1 MVQSSRRLIVLSSAL
16 LIATLVVVACGGS
29 DGEKPDVNRGE
40 FATATLPASLAAPI
54 ILGQSEV
61 PFAGE
66 TYTVLDGD
74 TLSSIAA
81 QYDVTVEAIME
92 ANGITD
98 ATQLSVGQVLRIP
111 GANTPSPAA
120 TGVPAATAA
129 PEPAATEPPAATDE
143 PQTGQQTYTVQ
154 DGDIP
159 ETIAAQFG
167 ITADELMAANGI
179 TDPASLQVGQV
190 LIIPAPQ

>member
-1 MVQSSRRLIVLSSAL
+1 VQSSRRLVLVPSAL
-16 LIATLVVVACGGS
+16 LIAALVVVACGGS
-29 DGEKPDVNRGE
+29 DNERKPDVDSADI
-40 FATATLPASLAAPI
+40 ATATLPASLAAPI

-74 TLSSIAA
+74 TLSSISE
-81 QYDVTVEAIME
+81 QFGVTVEAIME

-98 ATQLSVGQVLRIP
+98 ATQLAVGQVLRIP
-111 GANTPSPAA
+111 GASTPSPAA
-120 TGVPAATAA
+120 TDE
-129 PEPAATEPPAATDE
+129 PEPAATEEPPAPTE
-143 PQTGQQTYTVQ
+143 PPPAEQQTYVVQ
-154 DGDIP
+154 EGDIP

-167 ITADELMAANGI
+167 ITADQLMAANGI

-190 LIIPAPQ
+190 LIIPEPQ

>member
-1 MVQSSRRLIVLSSAL
+1 MQSSRRLVIVSSAL
-16 LIATLVVVACGGS
+16 LIAALVAAACGGS
-29 DGEKPDVNRGE
+29 DGKKPDVNSGE
-40 FATATLPASLAAPI
+40 IATATLPASLAAPI
-54 ILGQSEV
+54 ILGQSDV
-61 PFAGE
+61 PIAGD

-81 QYDVTVEAIME
+81 QFDVTVEAIME
-92 ANGITD
+92 ANDITD

-111 GANTPSPAA
+111 GTASSTPAPAA
-120 TGVPAATAA
+120 TSVP
-129 PEPAATEPPAATDE
+129 EPAATDE
-143 PQTGQQTYTVQ
+143 PAPTDEPPETGEQTYTVQ

-167 ITADELMAANGI
+167 ITADQLMAANGI
-179 TDPASLQVGQV
+179 TDPTSLQVGDV

>member
-1 MVQSSRRLIVLSSAL
+1 MQSSRRLILASSAL

-29 DGEKPDVNRGE
+29 DDKKPNVNSGEI
-40 FATATLPASLAAPI
+40 ATATLPASLAAPI

-81 QYDVTVEAIME
+81 QFDVTVEAIME

-111 GANTPSPAA
+111 GAASSTP
-120 TGVPAATAA
+120 VPAATAA
-129 PEPAATEPPAATDE
+129 PEPAATEPPAPTDE
-143 PQTGQQTYTVQ
+143 PPQTGQQTYTVQ

-167 ITADELMAANGI
+167 ITADQLMAANGI

>member
-1 MVQSSRRLIVLSSAL
+1 VQSSRRLIVLSSAL
-16 LIATLVVVACGGS
+16 LIAALVVVACGGS
-29 DGEKPDVNRGE
+29 DNKKPNVNSGEI
-40 FATATLPASLAAPI
+40 ATATLPATLPDAI

-61 PFAGE
+61 PIAGE

-81 QYDVTVEAIME
+81 QYDVTVEAIMQ
-92 ANGITD
+92 ANDITD

-111 GANTPSPAA
+111 GGVSDAPTATPAPAA
-120 TGVPAATAA
+120 TSA
-129 PEPAATEPPAATDE
+129 PEPAATEGPAPTQPSTD
-143 PQTGQQTYTVQ
+143 GQQTYTVQ

-167 ITADELMAANGI
+167 ITADQLMAANGI
-179 TDPASLQVGQV
+179 TDPTSLQVGDV

>member
-1 MVQSSRRLIVLSSAL
+1 MQSSRRLVLVPSAL
-16 LIATLVVVACGGS
+16 LIAALVVVACGGS
-29 DGEKPDVNRGE
+29 NNERKPDVDSAE
-40 FATATLPASLAAPI
+40 IATATLPASLAAPI

-74 TLSSIAA
+74 TLSSISE
-81 QYDVTVEAIME
+81 QFGVTVEAIME

-98 ATQLSVGQVLRIP
+98 ATQLAVGQVLRIP
-111 GANTPSPAA
+111 GASGTPS
-120 TGVPAATAA
+120 PAATAA
-129 PEPAATEPPAATDE
+129 PEPAATEEPAPTEPPPAD
-143 PQTGQQTYTVQ
+143 QQTYVVQ
-154 DGDIP
+154 EGDIP

-167 ITADELMAANGI
+167 ITAEQLMAANGI

-190 LIIPAPQ
+190 LIIPEPQ